1 MYSASK
7 SKVCIRVLSKKRK
20 KKKEFLS
27 APLNVFTHEHLI
39 RPVCKQQHRDPL
51 MEIGTDRFTSPPATL
66 LETTQVLARCAVR
79 PARKPRDTRSG
90 NQRREGL
97 GTGGGRARVCCL
109 SLTSRRAAGRRRC
122 SGRSK
127 NTADRALPVAAGT
140 PPNVTASHASNFGL
154 HQVRVWRLASN
165 LEERDGWVNSTEA
178 RSYATAA
185 ATRCIQTIRQLLTA
199 CTEGLYNMKP
209 C

>member
-1 MYSASK
+1 MRRQTRPKAARHVPETSGGRGLELA
-7 SKVCIRVLSKKRK
+7 VAEPECAACLSRRG
-20 KKKEFLS
+20 
-27 APLNVFTHEHLI
+27 A
-39 RPVCKQQHRDPL
+39 QQ
-51 MEIGTDRFTSPPATL
+51 A
-66 LETTQVLARCAVR
+66 
-79 PARKPRDTRSG
+79 
-90 NQRREGL
+90 
-97 GTGGGRARVCCL
+97 GGGAP
-109 SLTSRRAAGRRRC
+109 
-122 SGRSK
+122 
-127 NTADRALPVAAGT
+127 ADRKTQPTERCRLPVAAGT

-199 CTEGLYNMKP
+199 CTEGLHNMKP